1 MDTDVPNDMITVP
14 LDENRSENL
23 DPGQPP
29 TPNIENAEN
38 GQIRPHDMTKE
49 NQQNTPNSDTP
60 TNFEP
65 EPMDI
70 SPSSS
75 GGDTTVPSVSD
86 LANQETE
93 GMECEEIEENFS
105 PRGRKYNLRPNPNPN
120 YSEDFRY

>member
-29 TPNIENAEN
+29 TPNNENAEN
-38 GQIRPHDMTKE
+38 GHLGPRDMTEE
-49 NQQNTPNSDTP
+49 NLQNSPNSNPPNTS
-60 TNFEP
+60 EP

-70 SPSSS
+70 SPIPS

-86 LANQETE
+86 LPNQESE
-93 GMECEEIEENFS
+93 NMDCEEIEENSS

-120 YSEDFRY
+120 YSDDFRY